1 MFTYD
6 RWTVLSYVNIGKIH
20 IYMHEHI
27 ALLSYKSCMNFRK
40 RSSSE
45 EITHLVKFPDMCAF
59 STLIGWNLSLRFAA
73 IRRPPRIGDA
83 WIKLRMSVFGSW
95 MELVSSLRSAA
106 VSRAPRATL
115 RQGMR
120 LSGTWVFFPGL
131 EPHVICEAY
140 AVAAHNHVT
149 YSMKSTL
156 GCICT
161 CKSYNNF

>member
-1 MFTYD
+1 
-6 RWTVLSYVNIGKIH
+6 
-20 IYMHEHI
+20 
-27 ALLSYKSCMNFRK
+27 
-40 RSSSE
+40 
-45 EITHLVKFPDMCAF
+45 
-59 STLIGWNLSLRFAA
+59 
-73 IRRPPRIGDA
+73 
-83 WIKLRMSVFGSW
+83 MSVFGSW